1 MKKALKTFSV
11 VLGIVLVGIVSL
23 VIIFIVEMTPSTS
36 KENETRELAEKYL
49 EENYPDEDVEV
60 ADILYDNMGNYGDF
74 DYAAVV
80 RYNDLSGASFLVY
93 YDEDFDKVVEKKS
106 HELK

>member
-1 MKKALKTFSV
+1 MKKALKIFSV
-11 VLGIVLVGIVSL
+11 VFGIVLVGIVSL
-23 VIIFIVEMTPSTS
+23 VFLFIVDMTPSKS
-36 KENETRELAEKYL
+36 KEDETRELAGKYL
-49 EENYPDEDVEV
+49 EVNYLEEDVVV
-60 ADILYDNMGNYGDF
+60 ADILYGNMGNYGDF

-93 YDEDFDKVVEKKS
+93 YDEDLDKVVEKKR